1 MENPQ
6 SFCPSCGTLRPL
18 SGQAE
23 CEGELVALV
32 AILFFFEWSLAP
44 IDTGMLGF
52 SKLVT

>member
-1 MENPQ
+1 MENPP

-32 AILFFFEWSLAP
+32 AILFFSNGVLHPLIEVC
-44 IDTGMLGF
+44 LGF
-52 SKLVT
+52 RN